1 MLARISNQM
10 LSKVWDE
17 FKPLVISILTSGTIL
32 CDVFEILYIY
42 FRFCLELIRLL
53 TSNKGYK

>member
-1 MLARISNQM
+1 M

-32 CDVFEILYIY
+32 YDVFETFCVY
-42 FRFCLELIRLL
+42 FRVIL
-53 TSNKGYK
+53 